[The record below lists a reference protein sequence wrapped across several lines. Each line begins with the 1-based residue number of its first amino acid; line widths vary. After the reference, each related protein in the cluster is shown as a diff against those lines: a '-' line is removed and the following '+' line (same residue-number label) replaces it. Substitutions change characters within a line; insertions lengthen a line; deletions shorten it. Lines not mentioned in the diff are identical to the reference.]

1 MLNLEDNIYATVK
14 ICIILNLEKAK
25 KYFYQ
30 LRKIGTKMAIFRSK
44 KGIAISKKIQRK
56 GWKIVFQQWH

>member
-1 MLNLEDNIYATVK
+1 MLNLEDNICATVK

-56 GWKIVFQQWH
+56 G

>member
-1 MLNLEDNIYATVK
+1 MLNLGDSICLTVK
-14 ICIILNLEKAK
+14 ICIILNLVFQKTK

-56 GWKIVFQQWH
+56 G

>member
-1 MLNLEDNIYATVK
+1 MLNLEDNVCVTVK
-14 ICIILNLEKAK
+14 ICIILNLAKAK

-56 GWKIVFQQWH
+56 E